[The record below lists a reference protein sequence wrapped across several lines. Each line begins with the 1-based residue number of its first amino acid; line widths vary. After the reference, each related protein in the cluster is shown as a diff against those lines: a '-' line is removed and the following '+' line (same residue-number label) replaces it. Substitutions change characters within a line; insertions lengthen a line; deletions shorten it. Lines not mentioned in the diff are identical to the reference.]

1 MKLCGI
7 FEFGAELHTFSVNFK
22 PVLILLLPS
31 PTHPNSYPSMIT
43 NSEKQQ
49 NLHWA
54 NALQLRKTHANSITF
69 SSN

>member
-7 FEFGAELHTFSVNFK
+7 LEFAAKLCTLTVNFK

-31 PTHPNSYPSMIT
+31 PSEQLPSTIT

-49 NLHWA
+49 NRHWA